1 MKKFTKILTLAMSM
15 VLSVSLLAACTG
27 GKEDATTGTQK
38 PGTSTTT
45 KATTPSTTKTPKAT
59 GVIPDATDLRPD
71 ATNGTILPRGQR
83 GPRY

>member
-1 MKKFTKILTLAMSM
+1 MKKAGILILTVLLVAAMCSG
-15 VLSVSLLAACTG
+15 CRRTP
-27 GKEDATTGTQK
+27 DTTMT
-38 PGTSTTT
+38 PGTSSTT

-59 GVIPDATDLRPD
+59 GVIPDATDLMPD

>member
-1 MKKFTKILTLAMSM
+1 MKKAGILILTVLLVAAMCSG
-15 VLSVSLLAACTG
+15 CRRTP
-27 GKEDATTGTQK
+27 DTTNTTMT

-45 KATTPSTTKTPKAT
+45 KATSPSTTKTPKAT
-59 GVIPDATDLRPD
+59 GVIPDATDLMPD